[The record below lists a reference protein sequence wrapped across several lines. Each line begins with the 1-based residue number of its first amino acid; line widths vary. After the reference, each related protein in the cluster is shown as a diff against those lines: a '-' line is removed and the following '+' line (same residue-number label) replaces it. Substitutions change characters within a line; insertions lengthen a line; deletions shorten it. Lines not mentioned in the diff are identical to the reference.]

1 MKFCKSCDACKR
13 TRGLT
18 TQSLVKLVITLL
30 KEPFM
35 KWGFDSVGPIK
46 PIRRFI
52 ITNIFLWP

>member
-1 MKFCKSCDACKR
+1 
-13 TRGLT
+13 
-18 TQSLVKLVITLL
+18 LVKLVITLL